1 MNRQQRRAASRN
13 AKANCAAATRATFES
28 LSEIN
33 ALFDTAFR
41 HLQSGNLAKAEE
53 LCRVIC
59 AADRNHADS
68 IHVLGLIAH
77 QRGQVD
83 DAIGLMKR
91 TVALN
96 PQHAIAHN
104 NLGVFLCQIGN
115 FVDGRASYMKAI
127 TLKPDYAIALNN
139 LGAAL
144 TRDDRPDEAVEY
156 CQRAL
161 KLRPSYAEAHYNL
174 ASAFH
179 LQGKPT
185 EAVAHF
191 GRAQELNGNYA
202 EAKFAMCMAE
212 LPILYMDHTE
222 ISAAR
227 ATYERRLRALL
238 DEQNGSLA
246 SFAKAIGAAQP
257 FQLAYQGYNDREL
270 QSLYGSFVCRIMADR
285 YPPASLTAFAALGEP
300 VRVGFVSGYFR
311 QHSNWK
317 IPIKGWI
324 AGLDRRHFR
333 IFGYYTGTIRDT
345 ETAVAAKLCDHF
357 VQGPL
362 SDDDW
367 RQAILA
373 DAPHVLIYPEV
384 NMDPTAARLA
394 AQRLAPVQCNSWGH
408 PESSG
413 FPTLDYY
420 LSSELMEPSDGK
432 EHYSERLIC
441 LPNLSIYYEPTAI
454 QLASTNRQK
463 LGLRSS
469 ATVFWCGQSL
479 FKFLPQFD
487 QIYPRIALEVVD
499 CQFVFI
505 HFPTSSHIKA
515 LFNRRL
521 DQAFREHGL
530 KFEEHCVILPQ
541 MDQSSFA
548 AVMGQ
553 CDIVLDTIGWS
564 GCNSTLESM
573 QFDLPVVT
581 MPGPLMRGRH
591 SMAILSMMDVR
602 QTIAEDV
609 DEYVAI
615 AVRLAKDLPW
625 RMEIKSTIARN
636 KHQVYCDEAC
646 ISALEGFLM
655 SVARDVHNKDMV
667 LAQMIGLSASRSVN
681 WWRR

>member
-1 MNRQQRRAASRN
+1 MNRHQRRAASRK
-13 AKANCAAATRATFES
+13 AKTNFVTATRGANES
-28 LSEIN
+28 LSDIN
-33 ALFDTAFR
+33 ALFDIAFR
-41 HLQSGNLAKAEE
+41 YFQSGDLAKAEV
-53 LCRVIC
+53 LCRAIC
-59 AADRNHADS
+59 AADPNHADS
-68 IHVLGLIAH
+68 VHVLGLVAQ
-77 QRGQVD
+77 QRGQLD
-83 DAIGLMKR
+83 DAIGLIKR
-91 TVALN
+91 AVTLN

-104 NLGVFLCQIGN
+104 NLGVILCEIGN
-115 FVDGRASYMKAI
+115 LDDARASYMKAI
-127 TLKPDYAIALNN
+127 NLKPDYAIALNN
-139 LGAAL
+139 LGGAF
-144 TRDDRPDEAVEY
+144 TRDDRPDEAVDY
-156 CQRAL
+156 CRRAL
-161 KLRPSYAEAHYNL
+161 KLKPSYAQAHYNI

-191 GRAQELNGNYA
+191 GRAQELNRNYA
-202 EAKFAMCMAE
+202 EAKFALCMAE
-212 LPILYMDHTE
+212 LPILYMDQTE
-222 ISAAR
+222 IDARRAA
-227 ATYERRLRALL
+227 YERRLRVLL
-238 DEQNGSLA
+238 DEQKQSLA
-246 SFAKAIGAAQP
+246 NLANAIGAAQP

-285 YPPASLTAFAALGEP
+285 YPPVPLTSYAAPGEP
-300 VRVGFVSGYFR
+300 VRVGLVSGYFR

-324 AGLDRRHFR
+324 SRLDRRHFKL
-333 IFGYYTGTIRDT
+333 FGYHTGIIRDI
-345 ETAVAAKLCDHF
+345 ETAAAAKLCDNF

-384 NMDPTAARLA
+384 GMNPTAARLA

-408 PESSG
+408 PETSG

-441 LPNLSIYYEPTAI
+441 LPNLSIYCEPTAI
-454 QLASTNRQK
+454 QPPSTNR
-463 LGLRSS
+463 LEFGLRSS

-487 QIYPRIALEVVD
+487 QIYPRIALDVAD

-505 HFPTSSHIKA
+505 HFPASSNIKTM
-515 LFNRRL
+515 FNRRL
-521 DQAFREHGL
+521 DRAFRERGL
-530 KFEEHCVILPQ
+530 KFEDHCVILPQ
-541 MDQSSFA
+541 LDQSSFA

-553 CDIVLDTIGWS
+553 CDIVLDSIGWS

-581 MPGPLMRGRH
+581 MSGPLMRGRH
-591 SMAILSMMDVR
+591 TMAILSLMNIR

-609 DEYVAI
+609 DEYIAI
-615 AVRLAKDLPW
+615 AVRLAKDLSW
-625 RMEIKSTIARN
+625 RMGIKSAIARN
-636 KHQVYCDEAC
+636 KHKIYGDNAC
-646 ISALEGFLM
+646 ISALEDFLIR
-655 SVARDVHNKDMV
+655 VAQGAHNQDMV
-667 LAQMIGLSASRSVN
+667 
-681 WWRR
+681 WPK